1 MRELPTELW
10 RQTRTNPTSWG
21 ELVDRE
27 LELLDQVGE
36 GTFTTTTATAEQAL
50 RPQSRTDEPKDRSL
64 YHEFV
69 MRPCRDLFGIALSGG
84 GIRSATFNLGLLQGL
99 HDLGVLPVLDYLST
113 VSGGGYI
120 GAFWSAWMAR
130 PKDKTRRGRFPEMA
144 STDQVESPEVKHLR
158 RFSNFLAP
166 RPGLLSYD
174 TGRMI
179 AAAVSGS
186 LVTLVASLSLMLIA
200 IYAWLVLTHL
210 LFVSVVD
217 HARSSLLPA
226 IVFALLIA
234 VVLVTAEAFW
244 RRRGEVANWLLY
256 AIVCAVGGGT
266 AVAAWTLMARRL
278 APPYGR
284 IAAVRWLNLPPLQ
297 LPIIADSQRSV
308 DWLALLGPAGALA
321 VGVLVLVLIRLVTSR
336 FGSRLTAKPRDASVS
351 RVTSRLLSVAAAW
364 SVTALLWCAGAILWH
379 LVTGGTAVKLTGLS
393 GAAVILSAAFGKL
406 QQFTARQPNKG
417 IGDSRLE
424 RLRRRAMPL
433 VAYLALAAVACA
445 LVLLVCVA
453 ADGGWAPL
461 LLGIAL
467 ATTVL
472 VLLAFDPNSMGM
484 HAFYRDRLA
493 RAYLGASNDPA
504 VHTAEVREHDD
515 VELTA
520 MQQNKP
526 LQLVCCT
533 VNDLASSDPVATL
546 RRGAVSGVLSP
557 VGFSVGSAAVP
568 WQQGSQAA
576 PNRWTGDAPWLAT
589 AITASGAAFN
599 SQMGS
604 KSMELGPGVTYLMA
618 TLNLRLGLWLR
629 HPFGTGRLHAL
640 LPGWTFYR
648 ELIGSSSATARRVN
662 LSDGGHF
669 ENMAVFELLRRHC
682 RYIIASDC
690 GCDPDVSFD
699 DFGNLVRRAREDLGV
714 EIEID
719 LSPLRPHDGVA
730 LQPIVAGDIR
740 YPTGDHGVLLLFKP
754 TLVGNEPADV
764 QQYHA
769 RNEGFPH
776 ESTGDQFYDEA
787 QWEAYRRLGLHA
799 ALTAFGPVVEAL
811 GADLGSLRTPERAGE
826 LRKAGAGVFAYA
838 RRNWLPTPAGLTGR
852 LSTLTSRAAQ
862 LDSRLLSQPSGE
874 VPRGVY
880 GEIGA
885 LLGRESRAPTADE
898 LANALGV
905 VREALLFMEEAFA
918 CEALDRHGAHPMY
931 LGLVNYFARWTHS
944 PHLRAWWP
952 LLRPLHAQRFAR
964 YLDVNLG
971 LGARDAT
978 AIYGAGRLSKEDF
991 KPIVPGA
998 IAARAWAEEGL
1009 APAQWHDGSRIASYS
1024 FVVPLA
1030 ADSTTSC
1037 SIQVAQTTLEI
1048 VGRFALWDASEFY
1061 VAPSLWGAGIG
1072 EAFLDRLAAGGI
1084 GSGVTACLVQIG
1096 SPGTN
1101 AVATHKEAADQAQ
1114 MYRAAGFRDIWPL
1127 DGQLWTNG
1135 QDNIELPACVTEQG
1149 GFRWLKRGH

>member
-1 MRELPTELW
+1 MRELPTEYW
-10 RQTRTNPTSWG
+10 RQTPTNQTSWG
-21 ELVDRE
+21 ELVNRE
-27 LELLDQVGE
+27 IELLDIAGE
-36 GTFTTTTATAEQAL
+36 GRFTTTTATAERAV
-50 RPQSRTDEPKDRSL
+50 RKESVADEPKDRSL

-69 MRPCRDLFGIALSGG
+69 TRPCRDLFGIALSGG

-99 HDLGVLPVLDYLST
+99 HELGVLPVLDYLST
-113 VSGGGYI
+113 VSGGGYM

-130 PKDKTRRGRFPEMA
+130 PKDKTRRGQFPEVP
-144 STDQVESPEVKHLR
+144 STEQVESPEVKHLR

-179 AAAVSGS
+179 VAALSGS

-200 IYAWLVLTHL
+200 IYAWLVLTQL
-210 LFVSVVD
+210 LFAAVAD
-217 HARSSLLPA
+217 HAVRSLPA
-226 IVFALLIA
+226 IAFAVLIA
-234 VVLVTAEAFW
+234 VVLAAAELSW
-244 RRRGEVANWLLY
+244 RRRGEVANWPLY
-256 AIVCAVGGGT
+256 VIVSVIGGGA
-266 AVAAWTLMARRL
+266 AVAAWTLMARGL

-284 IAAVRWLNLPPLQ
+284 IISVRWRTLPALQ
-297 LPIIADSQRSV
+297 LPIIADNQRSV
-308 DWLALLGPAGALA
+308 EWLALLGPAGALA

-336 FGSRLTAKPRDASVS
+336 FGSRLTAKPRDGSVS
-351 RVTSRLLSVAAAW
+351 RVKSRLLSVAAAW
-364 SVTALLWCAGAILWH
+364 SVIALLWCAGAMLWH
-379 LVTGGTAVKLTGLS
+379 LVTGGPAVKLTGLS
-393 GAAVILSAAFGKL
+393 GVAVILSAAFGKL

-461 LLGIAL
+461 QLGIAL
-467 ATTVL
+467 AVTVL
-472 VLLAFDPNSMGM
+472 VLTAFDPNSMGL

-515 VELTA
+515 VALTD

-546 RRGAVSGVLSP
+546 RRGAVSRVLSP

-568 WQQGSQAA
+568 WHQDSQAA
-576 PNRWTGDAPWLAT
+576 PNRWTGEAPWLAT
-589 AITASGAAFN
+589 SITASGAAFN

-629 HPFGTGRLHAL
+629 HPSGTGRLHGL

-648 ELIGSSSATARRVN
+648 ELFGSSSATARRVN

-669 ENMAVFELLRRHC
+669 ENMGVFELLRRHC

-719 LSPLRPHDGVA
+719 LSPLRPRNGVA

-740 YPTGDHGVLLLFKP
+740 YPTDDHGVLLLFKP
-754 TLVGNEPADV
+754 TLVGNEPVDV

-799 ALTAFGPVVEAL
+799 ALTAFRPVVQAL
-811 GADLGSLRTPERAGE
+811 GADLESLRAPERAGE
-826 LRKAGAGVFAYA
+826 LRKAGAGIFAYA
-838 RRNWLPTPAGLTGR
+838 RRDWLPAPRGLTDR

-862 LDSRLLSQPSGE
+862 LDSTLLSQPGGG

-885 LLGRESRAPTADE
+885 LLGREPSAATADE
-898 LANALGV
+898 LAGALGV

-918 CEALDRHGAHPMY
+918 CEELDRHGSHPMY

-952 LLRPLHAQRFAR
+952 VLRPLHTQRFAR
-964 YLDVNLG
+964 YLEINLG
-971 LGARDAT
+971 LGARAAS
-978 AIYGAGRLSKEDF
+978 AIYGAGRLSKDEF

-998 IAARAWAEEGL
+998 IAARAWAEEGR
-1009 APAQWHDGSRIASYS
+1009 APAKWHDGSRIANYS
-1024 FVVPLA
+1024 FVVPLS
-1030 ADSTTSC
+1030 ADSTTTC
-1037 SIQVAQTTLEI
+1037 AIQVAQAAVE
-1048 VGRFALWDASEFY
+1048 VVDRFAMWDASEFY

-1072 EAFLDRLAAGGI
+1072 EAFLDRLAGGAV

-1096 SPGTN
+1096 NPGSDGP
-1101 AVATHKEAADQAQ
+1101 ATHKEAADQAQ
-1114 MYRAAGFRDIWPL
+1114 MYRAAGFREIWPL
-1127 DGQLWTNG
+1127 EGQRWTNG
-1135 QDNIELPACVTEQG
+1135 QDNIDLPACVSGQD